1 MCFSTAKMAERA
13 FKQDLPPKGGYSPIQ
28 FKRIPARQL
37 VNGKDNILFIIWFFV
52 FKGDCSHFSAPILF
66 GGFIIWQASALWWY
80 ITRTKVRTKN
90 LRIENR
96 GIKLAL
102 QPMLL
107 AERDRGYIK
116 QLKLNRD
123 AEEDLMKD
131 VEGWEVGTWFGEPIY
146 KTVRDEL

>member
-1 MCFSTAKMAERA
+1 
-13 FKQDLPPKGGYSPIQ
+13 
-28 FKRIPARQL
+28 
-37 VNGKDNILFIIWFFV
+37 
-52 FKGDCSHFSAPILF
+52 
-66 GGFIIWQASALWWY
+66 
-80 ITRTKVRTKN
+80 
-90 LRIENR
+90 
-96 GIKLAL
+96 
-102 QPMLL
+102 MLL